1 MAGENSDNEPSS
13 PASPSSAGFN
23 TDQLPISTSQNS
35 ENFSDEE
42 EAAVDTQVIRDEPD
56 EAEDEEE
63 EEGED
68 LFNDTFMN
76 DYRKMD
82 ENDQYESNGIDDSVD
97 DERDLGQAM
106 LDRRAADADLDARE
120 NRLANRKLPHLLHDN
135 GNY

>member
-42 EAAVDTQVIRDEPD
+42 AAVDTQIIRDEPE
-56 EAEDEEE
+56 EAEEE
-63 EEGED
+63 EEEDGED
-68 LFNDTFMN
+68 LFPENYMD

-82 ENDQYESNGIDDSVD
+82 ENDQYESNGLDDSVD
-97 DERDLGQAM
+97 DERDLGQVM
-106 LDRRAADADLDARE
+106 LDRRAAEAVLDARE
-120 NRLANRKLPHLLHDN
+120 TRAANRKLPHLLHDN